1 MSGLLGGLGG
11 DAGLLAAAAA
21 AVFLLYTAATMAA
34 AAKRK
39 KRAATPTPEISQM
52 KSSISTDEIN
62 IQDLLWSG
70 RIFSFIYK
78 SKSIY
83 FDGFFTIN
91 YNTKS
96 YISQEIMLD
105 VGQLHG
111 KYFRHD

>member
-39 KRAATPTPEISQM
+39 KRAATPTPEISRM

-70 RIFSFIYK
+70 RIFFSFINVKVY
-78 SKSIY
+78 ILM
-83 FDGFFTIN
+83 FFTIN
-91 YNTKS
+91 YNKKS
-96 YISQEIMLD
+96 YISQEIMLN

>member
-39 KRAATPTPEISQM
+39 KRAATSEISRM

-105 VGQLHG
+105 VGQSHG

>member
-1 MSGLLGGLGG
+1 MSGPLGGLGG
-11 DAGLLAAAAA
+11 HAGLLAAAAA

-39 KRAATPTPEISQM
+39 KRAATSEISRM

-83 FDGFFTIN
+83 FDVFFTIN
-91 YNTKS
+91 YNKKS
-96 YISQEIMLD
+96 YISQEKFSN